1 MTQVVAIVKNKS
13 IPAILPLKDRLAMC
27 FYLRGCAFAALNN
40 AKEAA
45 ANFQNLFQ
53 LQDSV
58 EIERW
63 VVPHGFVETSELFV
77 KKKNFEKAAVYLDKA
92 RSFPGE
98 YDLDK
103 PLSFRIKKIQSQIE
117 KSQSSTPSSSS

>member
-1 MTQVVAIVKNKS
+1 
-13 IPAILPLKDRLAMC
+13 MC
-27 FYLRGCAFAALNN
+27 FYLRGTAYAALENS
-40 AKEAA
+40 KEAA

-53 LQDSV
+53 LQESV

-63 VVPHGFVETSELFV
+63 VIPFGFVETANLFL
-77 KKKNFEKAAVYLDKA
+77 KKKNFEKATLYLDKA

-103 PLSFRIKKIQSQIE
+103 PLSFKIKKIHTQIQ
-117 KSQSSTPSSSS
+117 KDSVK